1 MSTTELIDN
10 IKNGDNVTA
19 NKTFDRVKE
28 LREKTGLGL
37 MDCKKALEEANGD
50 LDLAIEELRKSSG
63 LKASK
68 KSSRSA
74 ADGLIGIKSFEGKS
88 FMVEINCETDFVAR
102 DDSFNSF
109 MQEVLEIVSSNRD
122 KSLEELL
129 EEGIEEKREKLVQKL
144 GENIVV
150 RRIAASVDNA
160 DSSGVYLHSNNKI
173 GTIISLKEGTEELA
187 KDIAMHAAA
196 TDPMAISPSDISQD
210 VIDKE
215 REIYVAQSEESGKP
229 AEIVEKMIEG
239 KIRKFLS
246 EVSLTEQEF
255 VKDPTIKIN
264 DLLKNNNAS
273 IVGFTRFEVGE
284 GIEVE
289 KVDFASEVM
298 SQIEG

>member
-1 MSTTELIDN
+1 MSN
-10 IKNGDNVTA
+10 ISA
-19 NKTFDRVKE
+19 SQVKE

-50 LDLAIEELRKSSG
+50 LDLAVEELRKTSG

-74 ADGLIGIKSFEGKS
+74 ADGLIGIKSSDGKS

-102 DDSFNSF
+102 DESFNLF
-109 MQEVLEIVSSNRD
+109 MQEVLEIVSTNGD

-129 EEGIEEKREKLVQKL
+129 KSGIEEKREKLVQKL

-150 RRIAASVDNA
+150 RRATTSVDNA
-160 DSSGVYLHSNNKI
+160 DSSGIYLHSNNKI
-173 GTIISLKEGTEELA
+173 GTIISLKGGTEEVA

-196 TDPMAISPSDISQD
+196 TDPMAISPSDIPED
-210 VIDKE
+210 VIEKE
-215 REIYVAQSEESGKP
+215 REIYKAQSEESGKP
-229 AEIVEKMIEG
+229 ADIVEKMIEG
-239 KIRKFLS
+239 KVRKFLS
-246 EVSLTEQEF
+246 EVSLTEQDF
-255 VKDPTIKIN
+255 VKDPGLKIN
-264 DLLKNNNAS
+264 DILKDNDAS
-273 IVGFTRFEVGE
+273 IIGFTRFEVGE

>member
-1 MSTTELIDN
+1 MSN
-10 IKNGDNVTA
+10 ISA
-19 NKTFDRVKE
+19 SQVKE

-74 ADGLIGIKSFEGKS
+74 ADGLIGIKSFEGRS

-102 DDSFNSF
+102 DDSFNGF
-109 MQEVLEIVSSNRD
+109 MEEVLEIVSSNAD
-122 KSLEELL
+122 KDLQELL
-129 EEGIEEKREKLVQKL
+129 DESIEEQREKLVQKL

-150 RRIAASVDNA
+150 RRVASSDNNA

-173 GTIISLKEGTEELA
+173 GTIVSLQGGSEEVA

-196 TDPMAISPSDISQD
+196 TDPMAISPSDIPAD
-210 VIDKE
+210 VIEKE
-215 REIYVAQSEESGKP
+215 REIYKAQSEESGKP
-229 AEIVEKMIEG
+229 EDIVEKMIEG

-246 EVSLTEQEF
+246 EVSLTEQDF
-255 VKDPTIKIN
+255 VKDPNKTIN
-264 DLLKNNNAS
+264 DLLKDSNAS
-273 IVGFTRFEVGE
+273 IVSFTRFEVGE

-289 KVDFASEVM
+289 KIDFASEVM

>member
-1 MSTTELIDN
+1 ME
-10 IKNGDNVTA
+10 IKA
-19 NKTFDRVKE
+19 SQVKE
-28 LREKTGLGL
+28 LRDMTGVAM

-74 ADGLIGIKSFEGKS
+74 ADGLIGIKSFEGRS

-102 DDSFNSF
+102 DDSFNGF
-109 MQEVLEIVSSNRD
+109 MEEVLEIVSSNAD
-122 KSLEELL
+122 KDLQELL
-129 EEGIEEKREKLVQKL
+129 DESIEEQREKLVQKL

-150 RRIAASVDNA
+150 RRIASSDNNA

-173 GTIISLKEGTEELA
+173 GTIVSLQGGSEEVA

-196 TDPMAISPSDISQD
+196 TDPMAISPSDIPAE
-210 VIDKE
+210 VVEKE
-215 REIYVAQSEESGKP
+215 REIYKAQSEESGKP
-229 AEIVEKMIEG
+229 EDIVEKMIEG

-246 EVSLTEQEF
+246 EVSLTEQDF
-255 VKDPTIKIN
+255 VKDPNKTIN
-264 DLLKNNNAS
+264 DLLKDSNAS
-273 IVGFTRFEVGE
+273 IVSFTRFEVGE

-289 KVDFASEVM
+289 KIDFASEVM

>member
-1 MSTTELIDN
+1 MSN
-10 IKNGDNVTA
+10 ISA
-19 NKTFDRVKE
+19 SQVKE
-28 LREKTGLGL
+28 IREKTGLGL

-74 ADGLIGIKSFEGKS
+74 ADGLIGIKSFEGRS

-102 DDSFNSF
+102 DDSFNGF
-109 MQEVLEIVSSNRD
+109 MEEVLEIVSSNAD
-122 KSLEELL
+122 KDLQELL
-129 EEGIEEKREKLVQKL
+129 DESIEEQREKLVQKL

-150 RRIAASVDNA
+150 RRIASSDNNA

-173 GTIISLKEGTEELA
+173 GTIVSLQGGSEEVA

-196 TDPMAISPSDISQD
+196 TDPMAISPSDIP
-210 VIDKE
+210 VEVVEKE
-215 REIYVAQSEESGKP
+215 REIYKAQSEESGKP
-229 AEIVEKMIEG
+229 EDIVEKMIEG

-246 EVSLTEQEF
+246 EVSLTEQDF
-255 VKDPTIKIN
+255 VKDPNKTIN
-264 DLLKNNNAS
+264 DLLKDSNAS
-273 IVGFTRFEVGE
+273 IVSFTRFEVGE

-289 KVDFASEVM
+289 KIDFASEVM

>member
-1 MSTTELIDN
+1 MSN
-10 IKNGDNVTA
+10 ISA
-19 NKTFDRVKE
+19 SQVKE

-37 MDCKKALEEANGD
+37 MDCKKALEETNGD
-50 LDLAIEELRKSSG
+50 LDLAVEELRKTSG

-74 ADGLIGIKSFEGKS
+74 ADGLIGFKSSEGKS

-102 DDSFNSF
+102 DDSFNLF
-109 MQEVLEIVSSNRD
+109 MQEVLEIVSTNGD
-122 KSLEELL
+122 QSLEDLL
-129 EEGIEEKREKLVQKL
+129 KSGIEEKREKLVQKL

-150 RRIAASVDNA
+150 RRTSSSVDKA

-173 GTIISLKEGTEELA
+173 GAIISLKGGTKEVA

-196 TDPMAISPSDISQD
+196 TDPMAISPSDIPED
-210 VIDKE
+210 VIEKE
-215 REIYVAQSEESGKP
+215 REIYKAQSEESGKP
-229 AEIVEKMIEG
+229 ADIVEKMIEG

-246 EVSLTEQEF
+246 EVSLTEQDF
-255 VKDPTIKIN
+255 VKDPGLKIKDI
-264 DLLKNNNAS
+264 LKDNNAS
-273 IVGFTRFEVGE
+273 IIGFTRFEVGE

>member
-1 MSTTELIDN
+1 MTN
-10 IKNGDNVTA
+10 ISA
-19 NKTFDRVKE
+19 SQVKE

-50 LDLAIEELRKSSG
+50 LDLAVEELRKTSG

-74 ADGLIGIKSFEGKS
+74 ADGLIGIKSLEGKS

-109 MQEVLEIVSSNRD
+109 MQKVLEMVSSNRD

-129 EEGIEEKREKLVQKL
+129 EAGIEDKREKLVQKL

-150 RRIAASVDNA
+150 RRITASEDSA
-160 DSSGVYLHSNNKI
+160 DSSGFYLHSNNKI
-173 GTIISLKEGTEELA
+173 GTIISLKGGTEEVA

-196 TDPMAISPSDISQD
+196 TDPMAISPSDIPQD
-210 VIDKE
+210 VIEKE
-215 REIYVAQSEESGKP
+215 REIYKAQSEESGKS
-229 AEIVEKMIEG
+229 EDIVEKMIEG
-239 KIRKFLS
+239 KIGKFLS
-246 EVSLTEQEF
+246 EVSLTEQDF
-255 VKDPTIKIN
+255 VKDPSIKIN

-273 IVGFTRFEVGE
+273 IIGLERFEVGE

>member
-1 MSTTELIDN
+1 MTN
-10 IKNGDNVTA
+10 ISA
-19 NKTFDRVKE
+19 SQVKE

-37 MDCKKALEEANGD
+37 MDCKKALEQANGD
-50 LDLAIEELRKSSG
+50 LDLAVEELRKTSG

-74 ADGLIGIKSFEGKS
+74 ADGLIGIKSLEGKS

-109 MQEVLEIVSSNRD
+109 MLEVLEIVSSNRD

-129 EEGIEEKREKLVQKL
+129 EAGIEDKREKLVQKL

-150 RRIAASVDNA
+150 RRITASEDSA

-173 GTIISLKEGTEELA
+173 GTIISLKGGTEEVA

-210 VIDKE
+210 VIEKE
-215 REIYVAQSEESGKP
+215 REIYKAQSEESGKP
-229 AEIVEKMIEG
+229 ADIVEKMIEG

-246 EVSLTEQEF
+246 EVSLTEQDF
-255 VKDPTIKIN
+255 VKDPSIKIN

-273 IVGFTRFEVGE
+273 IIGFRRFEVGE

>member
-1 MSTTELIDN
+1 MSN
-10 IKNGDNVTA
+10 ISA
-19 NKTFDRVKE
+19 SQVKE

-74 ADGLIGIKSFEGKS
+74 ADGLIGIKSFEGRS

-102 DDSFNSF
+102 DDSFNGF
-109 MQEVLEIVSSNRD
+109 MEEVLEIVSSNAD
-122 KSLEELL
+122 KDLQELL
-129 EEGIEEKREKLVQKL
+129 DESIEEQREKLVQKL

-150 RRIAASVDNA
+150 RRIASSDNNA

-173 GTIISLKEGTEELA
+173 GTIVSLKGGSEEVA

-196 TDPMAISPSDISQD
+196 TDPMAISPSDIPAE
-210 VIDKE
+210 VIEKE
-215 REIYVAQSEESGKP
+215 REIYKAQSEESGKP
-229 AEIVEKMIEG
+229 EDIVEKMIEG

-246 EVSLTEQEF
+246 EVSLTEQDF
-255 VKDPTIKIN
+255 VKDPNKTIN
-264 DLLKNNNAS
+264 DLLKDSNAS
-273 IVGFTRFEVGE
+273 IVSFTRFEVGE

-289 KVDFASEVM
+289 KIDFASEVM

>member
-1 MSTTELIDN
+1 MSN
-10 IKNGDNVTA
+10 ISA
-19 NKTFDRVKE
+19 SQVKE

-50 LDLAIEELRKSSG
+50 LDLAVEELRKTSG

-74 ADGLIGIKSFEGKS
+74 ADGLIGIKTSEGKS

-102 DDSFNSF
+102 DDSFNLF
-109 MQEVLEIVSSNRD
+109 MQEVLEIVSTNGD

-129 EEGIEEKREKLVQKL
+129 KSGIEEKREKLVQKL

-150 RRIAASVDNA
+150 RRATASLDNA
-160 DSSGVYLHSNNKI
+160 DSSGIYLHSNNKI
-173 GTIISLKEGTEELA
+173 GTIISLKGGTEEVA

-196 TDPMAISPSDISQD
+196 TDPMAISPSDIPED
-210 VIDKE
+210 VIEKE
-215 REIYVAQSEESGKP
+215 REIYKAQSEESGKP
-229 AEIVEKMIEG
+229 ADIIEKMIEG

-246 EVSLTEQEF
+246 EVSLTEQDF
-255 VKDPTIKIN
+255 VKDPGLKIN
-264 DLLKNNNAS
+264 DILKDNDAS
-273 IVGFTRFEVGE
+273 IIGFTKFEVGE

>member
-1 MSTTELIDN
+1 MTN
-10 IKNGDNVTA
+10 ISA
-19 NKTFDRVKE
+19 SQVKE

-37 MDCKKALEEANGD
+37 MDCKKALEEASGD
-50 LDLAIEELRKSSG
+50 LDLAVEELRKTSG

-74 ADGLIGIKSFEGKS
+74 ADGLIGIKSADGKS

-129 EEGIEEKREKLVQKL
+129 ESGIEEKREKLVQKL

-150 RRIAASVDNA
+150 RRISASEDNA
-160 DSSGVYLHSNNKI
+160 DASGVYLHSNNKI
-173 GTIISLKEGTEELA
+173 GTIISLKGGTDEVA

-210 VIDKE
+210 VIEKE
-215 REIYVAQSEESGKP
+215 KEIYKAQSEESGKP
-229 AEIVEKMIEG
+229 ADIVEKMIEG
-239 KIRKFLS
+239 KVGKFLS
-246 EVSLTEQEF
+246 EVSLTEQDF
-255 VKDPTIKIN
+255 VKDPSIKIK
-264 DLLKNNNAS
+264 DLLQNNNAS
-273 IVGFTRFEVGE
+273 IIGFRRFEVGE

>member
-1 MSTTELIDN
+1 MSN
-10 IKNGDNVTA
+10 ISA
-19 NKTFDRVKE
+19 SQVKE

-37 MDCKKALEEANGD
+37 MDCKKALQDANGD
-50 LDLAIEELRKSSG
+50 LDLAIEELRKTSG

-74 ADGLIGIKSFEGKS
+74 ADGLIGIKSADGKS

-102 DDSFNSF
+102 DDSFNLF
-109 MQEVLEIVSSNRD
+109 MKEVLEIVSNNGD

-129 EEGIEEKREKLVQKL
+129 KLGIEEKREKLVQKL

-150 RRIAASVDNA
+150 RRVTASEDNA

-173 GTIISLKEGTEELA
+173 GTIISLKGGTEEVA

-196 TDPMAISPSDISQD
+196 TDPMAISPSDIPKE
-210 VIDKE
+210 VIEKE
-215 REIYVAQSEESGKP
+215 REIYRAQSEESGKS
-229 AEIVEKMIEG
+229 EDIIEKMIDG

-246 EVSLTEQEF
+246 EVSLTEQDF
-255 VKDPTIKIN
+255 VKDPGLKIN
-264 DLLKNNNAS
+264 DLLKDNDAN
-273 IVGFTRFEVGE
+273 IIGFTRFEVGE

-298 SQIEG
+298 SQIES

>member
-1 MSTTELIDN
+1 MSN
-10 IKNGDNVTA
+10 ISA
-19 NKTFDRVKE
+19 SQVKE

-50 LDLAIEELRKSSG
+50 LDLAVEELRKTSG

-74 ADGLIGIKSFEGKS
+74 ADGLIGIKTSEGKS

-102 DDSFNSF
+102 DDSFNLF
-109 MQEVLEIVSSNRD
+109 MQEVLEIVSTNGD

-129 EEGIEEKREKLVQKL
+129 KSGIEEKREKLVQKL

-150 RRIAASVDNA
+150 RRATASLDNA
-160 DSSGVYLHSNNKI
+160 DSSGIYLHSNNKI
-173 GTIISLKEGTEELA
+173 GTIISLKGGTEEVA

-196 TDPMAISPSDISQD
+196 TDPMAISPSDIPED
-210 VIDKE
+210 VIEKE
-215 REIYVAQSEESGKP
+215 REIYKAQSEESGKP
-229 AEIVEKMIEG
+229 EDIIEKMIEG

-246 EVSLTEQEF
+246 EVSLTEQDF
-255 VKDPTIKIN
+255 VKDPGLKIN
-264 DLLKNNNAS
+264 DILKDNDAS
-273 IVGFTRFEVGE
+273 IIGFTRFEVGE

>member
-1 MSTTELIDN
+1 MTN
-10 IKNGDNVTA
+10 ISA
-19 NKTFDRVKE
+19 SLVKE

-37 MDCKKALEEANGD
+37 MDCKKALEDTNGD
-50 LDLAIEELRKSSG
+50 LDLAVEELRKTSG
-63 LKASK
+63 IKASK

-74 ADGLIGIKSFEGKS
+74 ADGLIGIKSLQGKS

-150 RRIAASVDNA
+150 RRIAASADNA